1 MDRRMQTDR
10 REQGRGTGTELP
22 VNATAAIQRLIQV
35 SQKLV
40 DLSERE
46 TQALLQRDM
55 LSFAIIQDEKESIT
69 KQYTQASENFRSR
82 LEDFRTVEKS
92 LLNRLELLQK
102 NLAEK
107 AHGNNLMVAQMQ
119 QRAEAGTQK
128 TLLMAQEFGQQKRVR
143 LNDNNANKERGAE

>member
-1 MDRRMQTDR
+1 MQTDR
-10 REQGRGTGTELP
+10 RANLP
-22 VNATAAIQRLIQV
+22 ANATAAIQRLIQV

-55 LSFAIIQDEKESIT
+55 LTFAILQDEKESIAN
-69 KQYTQASENFRSR
+69 QYTQASEEFRAR
-82 LEDFRTVEKS
+82 LEDFRNVEKP

-107 AHGNNLMVAQMQ
+107 TQGNNVMVAQIK
-119 QRAEAGTQK
+119 QRAETGTQK
-128 TLLMAQEFGQQKRVR
+128 TLLMAQEYGQQKRVR
-143 LNDNNANKERGAE
+143 MNDNNARKERGAE

>member
-1 MDRRMQTDR
+1 MQTDR
-10 REQGRGTGTELP
+10 RANLP
-22 VNATAAIQRLIQV
+22 ANATAAIQRLIQV

-55 LSFAIIQDEKESIT
+55 LTFAILQDEKESIAN
-69 KQYTQASENFRSR
+69 QYTQASEEFRAR
-82 LEDFRTVEKS
+82 LEDFRNVEKP

-107 AHGNNLMVAQMQ
+107 TQGNNVMVAQIK
-119 QRAEAGTQK
+119 QRAETGTQK
-128 TLLMAQEFGQQKRVR
+128 TLLMAQEYGQQKRVR
-143 LNDNNANKERGAE
+143 MNDNNVRKERGAE

>member
-1 MDRRMQTDR
+1 MQTDR
-10 REQGRGTGTELP
+10 RANLP
-22 VNATAAIQRLIQV
+22 ANATAAIQRLIQV

-55 LSFAIIQDEKESIT
+55 LTFAILEDEKESIAN
-69 KQYTQASENFRSR
+69 QYTQASEEFRAR
-82 LEDFRTVEKS
+82 LEDFRNVEKP

-107 AHGNNLMVAQMQ
+107 TQGNNVMVAQIK
-119 QRAEAGTQK
+119 QRAETGTQK
-128 TLLMAQEFGQQKRVR
+128 TLLMAQEYGQQKRVR
-143 LNDNNANKERGAE
+143 MNDNNARKERGAE

>member
-1 MDRRMQTDR
+1 MQTDR
-10 REQGRGTGTELP
+10 RTGLP
-22 VNATAAIQRLIQV
+22 TNATAAIQKLIQV

-55 LSFAIIQDEKESIT
+55 LAFAIIQDEKESIT
-69 KQYTQASENFRSR
+69 GQYTKASEEFRAR
-82 LEDFRTVEKS
+82 LDDFRNVEKS
-92 LLNRLELLQK
+92 LLGRLEVLQK

-107 AHGNNLMVAQMQ
+107 THGNNAMVVQMK

-143 LNDNNANKERGAE
+143 MNDNNQIKERGAE

>member
-1 MDRRMQTDR
+1 MERRMQTDR
-10 REQGRGTGTELP
+10 RTGLP
-22 VNATAAIQRLIQV
+22 TNATAAIQKLIQV

-55 LSFAIIQDEKESIT
+55 LAFAIIQDEKESIT
-69 KQYTQASENFRSR
+69 GQYTKASEEFRAR
-82 LEDFRTVEKS
+82 LDDFRNVEKS
-92 LLNRLELLQK
+92 LLGRLEVLQK

-107 AHGNNLMVAQMQ
+107 THGNNAMVVQMK

-143 LNDNNANKERGAE
+143 MNDNNQIKERGAE

>member
-1 MDRRMQTDR
+1 MQTDR
-10 REQGRGTGTELP
+10 RANLP
-22 VNATAAIQRLIQV
+22 ANATAAIQRLIQV

-55 LSFAIIQDEKESIT
+55 LTFAILQDEKESIAN
-69 KQYTQASENFRSR
+69 QYTQASEEFRAR
-82 LEDFRTVEKS
+82 LEDFRNVEKP

-107 AHGNNLMVAQMQ
+107 TQGNNVMVAQIK
-119 QRAEAGTQK
+119 QRAETGTQK
-128 TLLMAQEFGQQKRVR
+128 TLLMAQEYGQQKRVR
-143 LNDNNANKERGAE
+143 MNDNNQIKERCAE

>member
-1 MDRRMQTDR
+1 MERRTNIDRRKNARTS
-10 REQGRGTGTELP
+10 LP
-22 VNATAAIQRLIQV
+22 LSATAAIQRLIQV

-55 LSFAIIQDEKESIT
+55 LAFAILQDEKESIAG
-69 KQYTQASENFRSR
+69 QYTKASEEFRSR
-82 LEDFRTVEKS
+82 LDDFRTVEKS

-107 AHGNNLMVAQMQ
+107 AHGNNAMVAQMK

-128 TLLMAQEFGQQKRVR
+128 TLLMAQEFGQQKRAR
-143 LNDNNANKERGAE
+143 TNDNTMNKERGVE

>member
-1 MDRRMQTDR
+1 MERRMQTDR
-10 REQGRGTGTELP
+10 RANLP
-22 VNATAAIQRLIQV
+22 ANATAAIQRLIQV

-55 LSFAIIQDEKESIT
+55 LTFAILQDEKESIAN
-69 KQYTQASENFRSR
+69 QYTQASEEFRAR
-82 LEDFRTVEKS
+82 LEDFRNVEKP

-107 AHGNNLMVAQMQ
+107 TQGNNVMVAQIK
-119 QRAEAGTQK
+119 QRAETGTQK
-128 TLLMAQEFGQQKRVR
+128 TLLMAQEYGQQKRVR
-143 LNDNNANKERGAE
+143 MNDNNARKERGAE

>member
-1 MDRRMQTDR
+1 MQTDR
-10 REQGRGTGTELP
+10 RANLP
-22 VNATAAIQRLIQV
+22 ANATAAIQRLIQV

-55 LSFAIIQDEKESIT
+55 LTFAILQDEKESIAN
-69 KQYTQASENFRSR
+69 QYTQASEEFRAR
-82 LEDFRTVEKS
+82 LEDFRSVEKP

-107 AHGNNLMVAQMQ
+107 TQGNNVMVAQIK
-119 QRAEAGTQK
+119 QRAETGTQK
-128 TLLMAQEFGQQKRVR
+128 TLLMAQEYGQQKRVR
-143 LNDNNANKERGAE
+143 MNDNNARKERGAE

>member
-1 MDRRMQTDR
+1 MERRMQTDR
-10 REQGRGTGTELP
+10 RANLP
-22 VNATAAIQRLIQV
+22 ANATAAIQRLIQV

-55 LSFAIIQDEKESIT
+55 LTFAILQDEKESIAN
-69 KQYTQASENFRSR
+69 QYTQASEEFRAR
-82 LEDFRTVEKS
+82 LEDFRNVEKP

-107 AHGNNLMVAQMQ
+107 TQGNNVMVAQIK
-119 QRAEAGTQK
+119 QRAETGTQK
-128 TLLMAQEFGQQKRVR
+128 TLLMAQEYGQQKRVR
-143 LNDNNANKERGAE
+143 MNDNNQIKERCAE

>member
-1 MDRRMQTDR
+1 MERRMQTDR
-10 REQGRGTGTELP
+10 RANLP
-22 VNATAAIQRLIQV
+22 ANATAAIQRLIQV

-55 LSFAIIQDEKESIT
+55 LTFAILQDEKESIAN
-69 KQYTQASENFRSR
+69 QYTQASEEFRAR
-82 LEDFRTVEKS
+82 LEDFRNVEKP

-107 AHGNNLMVAQMQ
+107 TQGNNVMVAQIK
-119 QRAEAGTQK
+119 QRAETGTQK
-128 TLLMAQEFGQQKRVR
+128 TLLMAQEYGQQKRVR
-143 LNDNNANKERGAE
+143 MNDNNQIKERGAE

>member
-1 MDRRMQTDR
+1 MQTDR
-10 REQGRGTGTELP
+10 RANLP
-22 VNATAAIQRLIQV
+22 ANATAAIQRLIQV

-55 LSFAIIQDEKESIT
+55 LTFAILQDEKESIAN
-69 KQYTQASENFRSR
+69 QYTNASEEFRAR
-82 LEDFRTVEKS
+82 LEDFRNVEKP

-107 AHGNNLMVAQMQ
+107 TQDNNVMVAQIK
-119 QRAEAGTQK
+119 QRAETGTQK
-128 TLLMAQEFGQQKRVR
+128 TLLMAQEYGQQKRVR
-143 LNDNNANKERGAE
+143 MNDNNARKERGAE

>member
-1 MDRRMQTDR
+1 MERRMQTDR
-10 REQGRGTGTELP
+10 RTGLP
-22 VNATAAIQRLIQV
+22 TNATAAIQRLIQV

-55 LSFAIIQDEKESIT
+55 LTFAILQDEKEGIAA
-69 KQYTQASENFRSR
+69 QYTQASEEFRSR
-82 LEDFRTVEKS
+82 LEDFRNVEKS
-92 LLNRLELLQK
+92 LLGRLEVLQK

-107 AHGNNLMVAQMQ
+107 THGNNVMVVQMK

-143 LNDNNANKERGAE
+143 INDNNQTKQRGAE

>member
-1 MDRRMQTDR
+1 MERRMQTDR
-10 REQGRGTGTELP
+10 RANLP
-22 VNATAAIQRLIQV
+22 ANATAAIQRLIQV

-55 LSFAIIQDEKESIT
+55 LTFAILQDEKESIAN
-69 KQYTQASENFRSR
+69 QYTQASEEFRAR
-82 LEDFRTVEKS
+82 LEDFRNVEKP

-107 AHGNNLMVAQMQ
+107 TQGINVMVAQIK
-119 QRAEAGTQK
+119 QRAETGTQK
-128 TLLMAQEFGQQKRVR
+128 TLLMAQEYGQQKRVR
-143 LNDNNANKERGAE
+143 MNDNNQIKERGAE